1 MSNVQHKEWF
11 IAALVVHIRQFLM
24 QQKITTQDDSLEMAM
39 QLEASPIGQTL
50 VGMNHIQEQIEN
62 LTLQLEDI
70 KKEKEQHDDLWCMQC
85 HTDGHT
91 KGTYLTF

>member
-1 MSNVQHKEWF
+1 MSDVQPKEWF
-11 IAALVVHIRQFLM
+11 IVAIVPHIRQSLM
-24 QQKITTQDDSLEMAM
+24 QKKITMQNEALEMAM
-39 QLEASPIGQTL
+39 KLEYSPIGETA
-50 VGMNHIQEQIEN
+50 VGMSHIQEQIEN